1 MVNNHQKEAK
11 SHSPLFFV
19 VVFILLMVFVTNTT
33 KAQKIKK
40 YYVSSKQD
48 KGTLFFIRP
57 QKGFKNKHLGSRLTY
72 DITCFSG
79 ADSLTFNFSY
89 FDKQIRN
96 LDSICLLMPAKRGC
110 VSLNK
115 LFVDTQKSYWQY
127 RFSSRMAIK
136 DLEVFFSGDEE
147 RAIQLIQKEQ
157 RLVLTCSKR
166 KWKKNAG
173 ITTRIFQLI
182 QYNN

>member
-79 ADSLTFNFSY
+79 ADSLTFNFLTLINKSEIWTV
-89 FDKQIRN
+89 FV
-96 LDSICLLMPAKRGC
+96 CLCLR
-110 VSLNK
+110 
-115 LFVDTQKSYWQY
+115 
-127 RFSSRMAIK
+127 
-136 DLEVFFSGDEE
+136 
-147 RAIQLIQKEQ
+147 KEA
-157 RLVLTCSKR
+157 V
-166 KWKKNAG
+166 
-173 ITTRIFQLI
+173 
-182 QYNN
+182 